1 MLPDTSVVQSRRAQG
16 VGPRKPVRVHV
27 TAPTKERP
35 AVTIETPR
43 LILRPLEA
51 TDRTALIELYE
62 NACEHLSKV
71 LPLTDEGQS
80 PESVFERQLE
90 LTAEGE
96 KTGRSFRRIA
106 TNRTGSIVGAFNLVV
121 IRRGFEN
128 NADVNFW
135 LDPER
140 TGVGFAQEGLL
151 ALMSYSFADLPEGLG
166 MHRVDAWVQPNNA
179 SSQKLVTSCGFQK
192 SAGDESHL
200 TTGEDWMVHERW
212 QLSVDNWLRDFG

>member
-1 MLPDTSVVQSRRAQG
+1 MLPDTSVQSRRAPG
-16 VGPRKPVRVHV
+16 VGLRKPVRVHV
-27 TAPTKERP
+27 TAPTEERP

-43 LILRPLEA
+43 LILRPLE
-51 TDRTALIELYE
+51 TSDRPALIELYE

-71 LPLTDEGQS
+71 LPLSDEGQS

-90 LTAEGE
+90 LTAKGE

-106 TNRTGSIVGAFNLVV
+106 TNRTGAIVGAFNLVV

-135 LDPER
+135 LDPKR

-166 MHRVDAWVQPNNA
+166 MHRVDAWVQPDNA
-179 SSQKLVTSCGFQK
+179 KSQKLVTSCGFKK
-192 SAGDESHL
+192 SADDQSHL
-200 TTGEDWMVHERW
+200 TTGEDWKVHDRW
-212 QLSVDNWLRDFG
+212 QVSVDDWLRDFG